1 MPHVGYSSL
10 RSFSRHGEAVDNP
23 QMKVRA
29 LALAAMVVVLL
40 VGPMASTAHA
50 ATSQGCSGSISS
62 AGSQID
68 TFNKVIVPGPGG
80 TNAHPFQLYW
90 ADPVTWTGQT
100 YGAVTDGTWRL
111 TVHDASWLFVLG
123 ELLTGHIHGLTGS
136 FTSGQGGTSFTNSF
150 TPSSIEPV
158 TLPGRYEVGFT
169 VTDNGAVACTG
180 TISVRVMD
188 PPGHNPFWWL
198 AFLLL
203 IAGLIMLFVFGIS
216 KWTRPSVVRTND
228 RGERAKHTGARHVV
242 GNTLAGS
249 VPRDRRE
256 PDDDPLWR
264 RRLEQ
269 LRAGRHHRPRP
280 GARTRRGPPPGED
293 RRRADGGASEA
304 GLLLALVLID
314 WFSEAS
320 STPAHGRIGTDEV
333 HGVLGVEGFTAGR
346 TADHFL
352 TEHAG
357 GVVPAGALLA
367 GRQLD
372 HGLAVRLEHVDR
384 PRRDLQAVEE
394 LEHRDDRG
402 LLVGVGREIADGL
415 DDVALTLA

>member
-1 MPHVGYSSL
+1 
-10 RSFSRHGEAVDNP
+10 
-23 QMKVRA
+23 MKVRA

-62 AGSQID
+62 AGSQLD

-111 TVHDASWLFVLG
+111 TVHDASWLFALG

-136 FTSGQGGTSFTNSF
+136 FDSGQGGTSFTNSF

-180 TISVRVMD
+180 FISVRVMD

-242 GNTLAGS
+242 GNTLAGLFLGIGVSLMTTLYGAVAWSSS
-249 VPRDRRE
+249 VPDVIIV
-256 PDDDPLWR
+256 LG
-264 RRLEQ
+264 LV
-269 LRAGRHHRPRP
+269 LGL
-280 GARTRRGPPPGED
+280 GV
-293 RRRADGGASEA
+293 
-304 GLLLALVLID
+304 GLLPVRTVGEPMVVRAKPD
-314 WFSEAS
+314 YS
-320 STPAHGRIGTDEV
+320 S
-333 HGVLGVEGFTAGR
+333 LSS
-346 TADHFL
+346 
-352 TEHAG
+352 
-357 GVVPAGALLA
+357 
-367 GRQLD
+367 
-372 HGLAVRLEHVDR
+372 
-384 PRRDLQAVEE
+384 
-394 LEHRDDRG
+394 
-402 LLVGVGREIADGL
+402 
-415 DDVALTLA
+415 